1 MSDLEHCDTLSC
13 ESRVFGGTDA
23 FCCTVLRAL
32 PIGIVVKSLDGR
44 YLWMNP
50 AAERILGH
58 SLSALRGQS
67 DRDVLPRSVFDSLQQ
82 TDRRASEQ
90 GAPILEEIEIGRGR
104 DSPGRICEIQKF
116 PLADAEGHVEATAI
130 LLTDRSAHH
139 SESIQRC
146 EDIGRLERE
155 NRELRVLLNDLAR
168 LATTD
173 KLTSAWNRRRLDEA
187 VGDELHRLERYGH
200 PVSLLL
206 LDIDYFKRV
215 NDVYGHAAGDA
226 VLSSLASLLR
236 RSFRRSDS
244 LTRWGGEEFIVLC
257 PNTSLSMATLLAE
270 RLRKS
275 IAVDSFPPVDRVTVS
290 IGVAECIAGEDWQQ
304 WFDRADRALL
314 RAKQEGRNRVSA
326 APDTMSSEWVVN
338 RAAGRF
344 LQLTWRSAYT
354 SGHPLLDEQHRRLFE
369 QSNRLLAAVLES
381 VPDDQIEAEFDAL
394 IQGVRDHFRDE
405 EEILRCSGYADVD
418 DHAVVHRELCAS
430 ACALLD
436 KFRSG
441 LLGVGELFEFL
452 ARDVVAKHLLGAD
465 RDFFACVSGLAG
477 TAGPRSGADRRC

>member
-1 MSDLEHCDTLSC
+1 MSDSEQCDIRSI
-13 ESRVFGGTDA
+13 ESRVFGGTDSV
-23 FCCTVLRAL
+23 CRSMLRAL
-32 PIGIVVKSLDGR
+32 PLGIAIKSIDGR
-44 YLWMNP
+44 YLWANP
-50 AAERILGH
+50 AAERILGQ
-58 SLSALRGQS
+58 SLVATCGLTDQ
-67 DRDVLPRSVFDSLQQ
+67 DLFPRSVS
-82 TDRRASEQ
+82 DRLCEAGRLLAEGSSSIVDEF
-90 GAPILEEIEIGRGR
+90 EIGHAP
-104 DSPGRICEIQKF
+104 DDPDRIC
-116 PLADAEGHVEATAI
+116 AI
-130 LLTDRSAHH
+130 LQVPIPGADDRVQAIAVLLSDRSAHPC
-139 SESIQRC
+139 ELLQRC

-155 NRELRVLLNDLAR
+155 NRELRVLLSDLVR

-187 VGDELHRLERYGH
+187 VGDEIHRLERYGH

-215 NDVYGHAAGDA
+215 NDLHGHAAGDA
-226 VLSSLASLLR
+226 VLTSLASLLR

-338 RAAGRF
+338 PATGRF
-344 LQLTWRSAYT
+344 LQLTWRGAYT
-354 SGHPLLDEQHRRLFE
+354 SGHPQLDEQHRRLFE
-369 QSNRLLAAVLES
+369 QSNRLLSAVLDNMPER
-381 VPDDQIEAEFDAL
+381 QIEAEFEAL
-394 IQGVRDHFRDE
+394 IQGVRDHFERLAPAVPAE
-405 EEILRCSGYADVD
+405 LAD
-418 DHAVVHRELCAS
+418 
-430 ACALLD
+430 
-436 KFRSG
+436 
-441 LLGVGELFEFL
+441 GVGRVEHI
-452 ARDVVAKHLLGAD
+452 A
-465 RDFFACVSGLAG
+465 
-477 TAGPRSGADRRC
+477 

>member
-1 MSDLEHCDTLSC
+1 M
-13 ESRVFGGTDA
+13 
-23 FCCTVLRAL
+23 
-32 PIGIVVKSLDGR
+32 GIVVKSPDGR
-44 YLWMNP
+44 YLWVNP
-50 AAERILGH
+50 AAERMLGRP
-58 SLSALRGQS
+58 LTRLRGQT
-67 DRDVLPRSVFDSLQQ
+67 DLDLLPRSVSGRLRETDS
-82 TDRRASEQ
+82 TRAEQ
-90 GAPILEEIEIGRGR
+90 SSVLVGEVEIG
-104 DSPGRICEIQKF
+104 PGPDDPDRLCAIQEV
-116 PLADAEGHVEATAI
+116 PIADADGHVQAIAMVLAD
-130 LLTDRSAHH
+130 RSDQHC
-139 SESIQRC
+139 EMLQRR

-155 NRELRVLLNDLAR
+155 NRDLRVLLNDLAR

-215 NDVYGHAAGDA
+215 NDLHGHAAGDA
-226 VLSSLASLLR
+226 VLASLASLLR

-275 IAVDSFPPVDRVTVS
+275 IAVDSFPPVERVTVS
-290 IGVAECIAGEDWQQ
+290 IGVAECIVGEEWQQ

-326 APDTMSSEWVVN
+326 DPDTMSSEWVVN
-338 RAAGRF
+338 PATGRF
-344 LQLTWRSAYT
+344 LQLTWRNAYT

-369 QSNRLLAAVLES
+369 QSNRLLAAVLDT
-381 VPDDQIEAEFDAL
+381 VPDHQIEAEFEAL

-405 EEILRCSGYADVD
+405 EEILRRSGYPGVD
-418 DHAVVHRELCAS
+418 DHGVVHRELCNS
-430 ACALLD
+430 ACALLE

-465 RDFFACVSGLAG
+465 RDFFGYVSGLAG
-477 TAGPRSGADRRC
+477 TAGSRSAAERRR